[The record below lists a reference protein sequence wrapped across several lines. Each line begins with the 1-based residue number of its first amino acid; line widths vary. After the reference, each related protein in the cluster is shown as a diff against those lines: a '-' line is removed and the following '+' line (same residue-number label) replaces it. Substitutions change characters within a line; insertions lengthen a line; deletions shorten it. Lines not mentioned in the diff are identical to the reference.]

1 MSYLRG
7 LQKKRIQLKADGQE
21 FEVDLLPVR
30 FFGGYLEILQWAA
43 EQKLTAETLVEGRRK
58 LRALI
63 EQVWDPRRIELL
75 NHFDYEGMANLARVL
90 FFGEEEREKAAL
102 RAKGEREKGKD
113 DLDMEL
119 AAGRI
124 LHIFPGLGLEQLLD
138 LSLPQF
144 LELNTLALRI
154 QADEALNIMI
164 PAVGAGMGNKE
175 IYGSLQKMTAP
186 PPERGEGP
194 QGADYSQAEYDAAI
208 ARLKAVQQ
216 GKGKVIQE
224 VKVGMAMQAP
234 RDHRK

>member
-30 FFGGYLEILQWAA
+30 FFGDYLEILEWTA
-43 EQKLTAETLVEGRRK
+43 EQKLNAETLVEGRRK

-63 EQVWDPRRIELL
+63 GQVWDPRRIGLL

-90 FFGEEEREKAAL
+90 FFGEDNQTVTGKA
-102 RAKGEREKGKD
+102 GKLETARNL
-113 DLDMEL
+113 DLEL

-124 LHIFPGLGLEQLLD
+124 LHIFSGIGLENLLD
-138 LSLPQF
+138 LSLVQF

-154 QADEALNIMI
+154 QADEALNIMF

-175 IYGSLQKMTAP
+175 IYESLQKKTEP
-186 PPERGEGP
+186 PPERRDGP
-194 QGADYSQAEYDAAI
+194 HGADYSQAEYDAAV
-208 ARLKAVQQ
+208 ARLEAVQQ
-216 GKGKVIQE
+216 GKGIVIQKIRTGMS
-224 VKVGMAMQAP
+224 VPVGKGN
-234 RDHRK
+234 R

>member
-30 FFGGYLEILQWAA
+30 FFGDYLEILQWTA
-43 EQKLTAETLVEGRRK
+43 EQKLNAETLVSGRRK
-58 LRALI
+58 LRELI
-63 EQVWDPRRIELL
+63 EQVWEPRRIELL
-75 NHFDYEGMANLARVL
+75 NHFDFEGMSNLARVL
-90 FFGEEEREKAAL
+90 FFGEDNQTVTG
-102 RAKGEREKGKD
+102 KGGKIETARNV
-113 DLDMEL
+113 DLEL

-124 LHIFPGLGLEQLLD
+124 LHIFPGFDLEQLLD
-138 LSLPQF
+138 LALPQF

-154 QADEALNIMI
+154 QADEALNVMI

-186 PPERGEGP
+186 PPEQAESP
-194 QGADYSQAEYDAAI
+194 QKADYSQAEYDAAI

-224 VKVGMAMQAP
+224 IRTGMSVPVGKGN
-234 RDHRK
+234 R

>member
-7 LQKKRIQLKADGQE
+7 LQRKRIQLKADGQE

-30 FFGGYLEILQWAA
+30 FFGDYLEILQWTAA
-43 EQKLTAETLVEGRRK
+43 QKLNAETLVEGRRK
-58 LRALI
+58 LRKLI
-63 EQVWDPRRIELL
+63 GQIWDPRRIGLL

-90 FFGEEEREKAAL
+90 FFGEDNGTAAGKAVKEKIARNL
-102 RAKGEREKGKD
+102 
-113 DLDMEL
+113 DLEL

-124 LHIFPGLGLEQLLD
+124 LHIFTGLGLEQLLD

-175 IYGSLQKMTAP
+175 IYASLHKMTEP
-186 PPERGEGP
+186 PPERIDGQQE
-194 QGADYSQAEYDAAI
+194 ADYSQAEYDAAI

-216 GKGKVIQE
+216 GKGKVIQAIRTGMS
-224 VKVGMAMQAP
+224 VPVGKGN
-234 RDHRK
+234 R

>member
-7 LQKKRIQLKADGQE
+7 LQRKRIQLKADGQE

-30 FFGGYLEILQWAA
+30 FFGNYLEILQWTAD
-43 EQKLTAETLVEGRRK
+43 QKLNAETLVEGRRK
-58 LRALI
+58 LRELI
-63 EQVWDPRRIELL
+63 GQIWDPRRIGLL

-90 FFGEEEREKAAL
+90 FFGEEEREKATL
-102 RAKGEREKGKD
+102 RAKGEREKGKNEL
-113 DLDMEL
+113 DLEL

-194 QGADYSQAEYDAAI
+194 QGANYSQAEYDAAI

-224 VKVGMAMQAP
+224 VRTGMRVPVGKGN
-234 RDHRK
+234 R

>member
-30 FFGGYLEILQWAA
+30 FFGDYLEILQWTA
-43 EQKLTAETLVEGRRK
+43 EQKLNAETLVSGRRK
-58 LRALI
+58 LRELI
-63 EQVWDPRRIELL
+63 EQVWEPRRIELL
-75 NHFDYEGMANLARVL
+75 NHFDFEGMSNLARVL
-90 FFGEEEREKAAL
+90 FFGEDNQTVTG
-102 RAKGEREKGKD
+102 KGGKIETARNV
-113 DLDMEL
+113 DLEL

-124 LHIFPGLGLEQLLD
+124 LHIFPGFDLEQLLD

-186 PPERGEGP
+186 PPEQAESP
-194 QGADYSQAEYDAAI
+194 QKADYSQAEYDAAI

-224 VKVGMAMQAP
+224 IRTGMSVPVGKGN
-234 RDHRK
+234 R

>member
-7 LQKKRIQLKADGQE
+7 LQRKRIQLKADGQE

-30 FFGGYLEILQWAA
+30 FFGDYLEILQWTA
-43 EQKLTAETLVEGRRK
+43 EQKLNAETLVSGRRK
-58 LRALI
+58 LRELI
-63 EQVWDPRRIELL
+63 EQVWEPRRIELL
-75 NHFDYEGMANLARVL
+75 NHFDFEGMSNLARVL
-90 FFGEEEREKAAL
+90 FFGEDNSMTGKA
-102 RAKGEREKGKD
+102 GKVETVRNV
-113 DLDMEL
+113 DLEL

-124 LHIFPGLGLEQLLD
+124 LHIFPGFDLERLLD
-138 LSLPQF
+138 LTIPQF

-186 PPERGEGP
+186 PPEQAESP
-194 QGADYSQAEYDAAI
+194 QKADYSQAEYDAAI

-224 VKVGMAMQAP
+224 IRTGMSVPVGKGN
-234 RDHRK
+234 R

>member
-58 LRALI
+58 LRELI
-63 EQVWDPRRIELL
+63 GQVWDPRRIGLL

-90 FFGEEEREKAAL
+90 FFGEEERGSSFAKASEDKKSETA
-102 RAKGEREKGKD
+102 RE
-113 DLDMEL
+113 LDMEL

-194 QGADYSQAEYDAAI
+194 QGADYSQTEYDAAI
-208 ARLKAVQQ
+208 ARLEAVQQ
-216 GKGKVIQE
+216 GKGKVIQQ
-224 VKVGMAMQAP
+224 VRRGMRVG
-234 RDHRK
+234 K